1 MKNSRLIAFDILYQI
16 FKDEAYSNLALDSA
30 INEADGKDK
39 AFINNLVIG
48 VIERKITLDYLINP
62 YLKSK
67 AKPKVMLILYIGVYQ
82 LYFMNKVPS
91 SAAINTSVQ
100 LAAETGLSYY
110 KSLVNAVLHK
120 IDNNRISIDE
130 IEDLS
135 VKYSCPQNLINMWK
149 KQYGEDNCN
158 EILRAINGKPPVFAV
173 PNTLFVDEE
182 ELLYELMS
190 SSVDCET
197 DGELVKIN
205 SAVDISALKPF
216 KDGLFHIQDKSSF
229 ECSKALEAREG
240 NTVLDICSAP
250 GGKAFTIAERMNN
263 KGSVFAFDIHEHRVK
278 LINDGAQR
286 HGLSI
291 ISAAVNDA
299 LEFSE
304 SIPKADRILC
314 DVPCSGFGI
323 IRRKPE
329 IRYKELDS
337 VKELPDIQLK
347 ILETSS
353 VYLKENS
360 RLVYSTCTLNK
371 KENENVVRAFLEKHG
386 NFRLI
391 KEVTVFPSEN
401 GGDGFYYAVLEN

>member
-135 VKYSCPQNLINMWK
+135 VKYSCPQNRINMWK

-205 SAVDISALKPF
+205 SAVDISALKHF